1 MSAHFRSPFQS
12 PSRSHFLPAALA
24 AVTAV
29 GILVALA
36 SSAIT
41 TGWPPAAFWH
51 LVFAS
56 GAMPLVFGAM
66 IYFTPVL
73 TRTQEAPRTLMTT
86 PLMALAAGLA
96 IIGWFA
102 HGIEALRDAAP
113 WLGLGAV
120 VGLAYWM
127 RQRKRSCLGPPHPCL
142 AWYLSALLCLA
153 LGLIAVGIS
162 ALWPHLAQPLRAFHL
177 HINTLGFLGLTAIG
191 TLQVLLPTVVG
202 QPDPAAA
209 KRLRRDLPWSLVGAV
224 GIALGAAV
232 WLPLAIT
239 AALAYAW
246 PLLRLAN
253 DARRTFGARL
263 IGAGHV
269 APLLLAAI
277 SGLALLMLHGI
288 AHGAGITHPR
298 DALPLF
304 LVAFLLPLLSGAV
317 AQLLPVWLK
326 PRAPGDWHKRQRQ
339 PLAAFART
347 RALLLLAAGALAVPG
362 SLAAY
367 PLAMLCALW
376 LIGAM
381 AAVAMR
387 SIRQD

>member
-1 MSAHFRSPFQS
+1 MSAHSRSGFRS
-12 PSRSHFLPAALA
+12 HLLPAALA
-24 AVTAV
+24 AVTAI
-29 GILVALA
+29 GILVALL
-36 SSAIT
+36 SSAAT

-51 LVFAS
+51 LVFTS
-56 GAMPLVFGAM
+56 GAMPLVFAAM

-73 TRTQEAPRTLMTT
+73 TRTQEAPRALMTS
-86 PLMALAAGLA
+86 PLTALAAGLA
-96 IIGWFA
+96 IVGWFA
-102 HGIEALRDAAP
+102 HGIEALRHLAP
-113 WLGLGAV
+113 WLGLGAA

-153 LGLIAVGIS
+153 LGLLAVGIS
-162 ALWPHLAQPLRAFHL
+162 ALSPTLAQPLRAFHL

-209 KRLRRDLPWSLVGAV
+209 KRLRRDLPWSLVGAI
-224 GIALGAAV
+224 GIALGTAIGWWLAVAA
-232 WLPLAIT
+232 
-239 AALAYAW
+239 AAAYAW
-246 PLLRLAN
+246 PLLRLVN
-253 DARRTFGARL
+253 DARRAFGARL
-263 IGAGHV
+263 LAAGHV

-277 SGLALLMLHGI
+277 AGLVLLVLHGV
-288 AHGAGITHPR
+288 AHGVGIAHPR

-317 AQLLPVWLK
+317 AQLLPVWLR
-326 PRAPGDWHKRQRQ
+326 PRAPADWHKRQRQ

-347 RALLLLAAGALAVPG
+347 RALLLLAAGALALPG
-362 SLAAY
+362 SEAAY

-387 SIRQD
+387 SIRQQD